1 MNKKIKFGLIGYGGF
16 GKFVCNAVSESKL
29 VDIIAIAD
37 TNIPSGE
44 IPDGVIFFS
53 DWKKMLSSSA
63 VEAVFVAT
71 PPSSH
76 FEITRYAI
84 ESNKHVIVEKP
95 LTITPDEAVII
106 RKLAEEFNRIVI
118 VDFMLRFNPLL
129 NKQYQLCL
137 KNLTGP
143 LERYYVEN
151 YAQDESLPAEHWFWD
166 EKISGGIIT
175 EHAVHFIDLVHWF
188 DDQPVL
194 SINGNFDYR
203 NNTQKDRV
211 FATIHYQNGLI
222 ASHYHSFSR
231 PQIFERT
238 KMRFVF
244 SNAQFDF
251 DGWIPE
257 SGHFTL
263 LGTHKTEYELAT
275 FPNLEIT
282 KKEAVTNKPIRGKP
296 FDFTHLF
303 EGRFSSSL
311 TKQELYSNA
320 VRDLFEDFSKKIY
333 DDSHHLKVSLD
344 DAIKA
349 VHLAHEAKNNASI
362 SNFSPN

>member
-1 MNKKIKFGLIGYGGF
+1 MNKKINFGLIGYGGF

-44 IPDGVIFFS
+44 VPDGVIFFN

-129 NKQYQLCL
+129 NKLYQLCL

-143 LERYYVEN
+143 LERFYVEN

-166 EKISGGIIT
+166 EKIQG
-175 EHAVHFIDLVHWF
+175 
-188 DDQPVL
+188 
-194 SINGNFDYR
+194 
-203 NNTQKDRV
+203 
-211 FATIHYQNGLI
+211 
-222 ASHYHSFSR
+222 
-231 PQIFERT
+231 
-238 KMRFVF
+238 
-244 SNAQFDF
+244 
-251 DGWIPE
+251 E
-257 SGHFTL
+257 SSPSMPFTL
-263 LGTHKTEYELAT
+263 STLFIGLMI
-275 FPNLEIT
+275 NLFYPSTAILIIEIILRKIVFLPLFT
-282 KKEAVTNKPIRGKP
+282 IRM
-296 FDFTHLF
+296 D
-303 EGRFSSSL
+303 
-311 TKQELYSNA
+311 
-320 VRDLFEDFSKKIY
+320 
-333 DDSHHLKVSLD
+333 
-344 DAIKA
+344 
-349 VHLAHEAKNNASI
+349 
-362 SNFSPN
+362 